1 MCIYRY
7 IQINLYLCMY
17 YRWWGGVLQYL
28 VPSEQV
34 PIQKVFSIAP
44 LHENLCVCVCVCVC
58 VRTRARARVC
68 I

>member
-1 MCIYRY
+1 
-7 IQINLYLCMY
+7 MY

-44 LHENLCVCVCVCVC
+44 LHENLWVCVCAC
-58 VRTRARARVC
+58 VRARARARVC
-68 I
+68 VYLA